1 MVHVIFSILIFV
13 MAMVTGMQFHI
24 ASVLKSGN
32 IQQIAASSYTA
43 DLIGSAAGAL
53 LVNAWIV
60 PSLGLI
66 PSLLV
71 VAAINASAIL
81 IMLVKKHE

>member
-1 MVHVIFSILIFV
+1 
-13 MAMVTGMQFHI
+13 MAMITGAQFHI

-32 IQQIAASSYTA
+32 IQQVAESSYSA

-66 PSLLV
+66 TSLFV
-71 VAAINASAIL
+71 VAGINASAIL
-81 IMLVKKHE
+81 LMLVKKHA